1 MNTKLLVSFAAED
14 LETID
19 QVVEKYGLPSRAS
32 AVRLAIRRMSGE
44 RGKVDDDG
52 RGGSGVRVAGER
64 PDEGVGV
71 GVPADGIQG
80 TGAVDE
86 GERGGG
92 VEVGGAAAAGK
103 VDPRV
108 AALLG
113 SLGPKLRLKPAA
125 EVVPLEVES
134 EDAVPW
140 EPAAE
145 VVPEGMVYLKD
156 IVLRQRANLQGAIQR
171 AKSDRSISG
180 YRVMPSG
187 EIAVVVEY
195 EEYVAAEKDRT
206 QGNLTA

>member
-1 MNTKLLVSFAAED
+1 MHRGYGVHLGVRKDYVDLTSPEKISQNIPIYLLTSTRYISDDIHMNTKLLVSFAAED

-64 PDEGVGV
+64 LDEGVGV

-145 VVPEGMVYLKD
+145 VVPRRCDLGKGT
-156 IVLRQRANLQGAIQR
+156 RFGA
-171 AKSDRSISG
+171 
-180 YRVMPSG
+180 
-187 EIAVVVEY
+187 
-195 EEYVAAEKDRT
+195 
-206 QGNLTA
+206 

>member
-1 MNTKLLVSFAAED
+1 MHRGYGVHLGVRKDYVDLTSPEKISQNIPIYLLTSTRYISDDIHMNTKLLVSFAAED

-64 PDEGVGV
+64 LDEGVGV

-145 VVPEGMVYLKD
+145 VVPEGMVYLGYSED
-156 IVLRQRANLQGAIQR
+156 SVE
-171 AKSDRSISG
+171 SDR
-180 YRVMPSG
+180 
-187 EIAVVVEY
+187 
-195 EEYVAAEKDRT
+195 
-206 QGNLTA
+206 